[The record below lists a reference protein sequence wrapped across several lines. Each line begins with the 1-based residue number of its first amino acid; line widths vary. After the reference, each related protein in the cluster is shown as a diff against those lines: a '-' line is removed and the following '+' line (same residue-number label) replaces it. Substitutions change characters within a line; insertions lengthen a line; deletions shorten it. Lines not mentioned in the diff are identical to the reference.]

1 MKQHRDVKKF
11 SHYYQILGL
20 VKSCQT
26 WKEFTDECT
35 PIYDYAKNRGW
46 GYSLKVD
53 SGIRHRFYYKWKTD
67 QQLIE
72 LGSDYSSLTEL
83 TKGNGALQAELYKRK
98 LTRQLPYQFKG
109 EGNKRLYTYEICKE
123 AVSQVSSRQELYETN
138 KPCWTAIYRHGWK
151 DLFDDSHNLY
161 TPANVLYIWNSLE
174 YSNLWKVGLS
184 SDRKAL
190 GGMRWQNRI
199 KCVAR
204 EGNLTPDTIYHIII
218 DDPSTIERKILSEY
232 PKYEWKIKFD
242 GSTEFLK
249 LTNTQSESVISKY
262 FSTCN

>member
-11 SHYYQILGL
+11 SHYPQILEL

-26 WKEFTDECT
+26 WKEFTYECT
-35 PIYDYAKNRGW
+35 PIYDYANQRGW

-53 SGIRHRFYYKWKTD
+53 SGIRHRFYYKWMTD

-151 DLFDDSHNLY
+151 DYLMIAIIY
-161 TPANVLYIWNSLE
+161 TLLQMCFIF
-174 YSNLWKVGLS
+174 GTRLS
-184 SDRKAL
+184 
-190 GGMRWQNRI
+190 I
-199 KCVAR
+199 V
-204 EGNLTPDTIYHIII
+204 IYGRL
-218 DDPSTIERKILSEY
+218 DCQVIEKPLAE
-232 PKYEWKIKFD
+232 
-242 GSTEFLK
+242 
-249 LTNTQSESVISKY
+249 
-262 FSTCN
+262 